1 MIGLTDQFIDV
12 QQQAI
17 IKLSSNSAGAIAT
30 FIGTVRNMT
39 DRKRVVKMEFEF
51 LKKVALTELQNI
63 LERTKNSG

>member
-17 IKLSSNSAGAIAT
+17 IKLSSDSAGAMAT
-30 FIGTVRNMT
+30 FIETVRNMT